1 MAEIAQITF
10 KLFTRPGCDLC
21 EKLLTELESWQSKY
35 RFKIDLVDISEN
47 KQLIAEYAGRIPVL
61 ATDDEVLSE
70 YFLDENRLITYLEN
84 LQNIN

>member
-1 MAEIAQITF
+1 MVDRTKITF

-70 YFLDENRLITYLEN
+70 YFLDESRLITYLEN